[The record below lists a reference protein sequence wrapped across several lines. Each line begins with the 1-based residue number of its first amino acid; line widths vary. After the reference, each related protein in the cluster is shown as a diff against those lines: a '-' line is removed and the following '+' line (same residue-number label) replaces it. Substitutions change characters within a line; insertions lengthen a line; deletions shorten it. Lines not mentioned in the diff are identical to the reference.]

1 MKEVLRIWHEVEFQ
15 EIEKHLLIAGDT
27 VGDCASCRCLG
38 IDYGKTHCPECK
50 TEFKYVTS
58 RRIENHPGESFRIV
72 RRLKEKRPDLI
83 FIDYT
88 DYKQLSGK
96 LKGRSLLA

>member
-1 MKEVLRIWHEVEFQ
+1 MAEYIRIWQ
-15 EIEKHLLIAGDT
+15 PLEIRQIEDHLLIAGDT
-27 VGDCASCRCLG
+27 VGDCAHCRCLG
-38 IDYGKTHCPECK
+38 IAYDQSACPQCK

-58 RRIENHPGESFRIV
+58 RRIEIHPGEAFRIV

-88 DYKQLSGK
+88 DYKHLSGK
-96 LKGRSLLA
+96 LKGRDLLA